1 MDNLR
6 STLFYLPTPVL
17 YLLRK
22 ATNKSTEKDKLY
34 GSQFNGDGKKKK
46 NYKSEGQ
53 KKINTGTLS
62 NKRQIYF

>member
-46 NYKSEGQ
+46 KTTSQRG
-53 KKINTGTLS
+53 KK
-62 NKRQIYF
+62 R

>member
-46 NYKSEGQ
+46 KLQVRGA
-53 KKINTGTLS
+53 KKDKHRNT
-62 NKRQIYF
+62 